1 MTANTLVV
9 RNLAGV
15 FAAIAAVTVI
25 GLWLGRHDPLPAY
38 EPGPALP
45 RTKAPS
51 PERGAALFA
60 AKGCASCHTTDGSPR
75 IGPSFA
81 KRWGRAVTLADGTEV
96 VFDDAYVRESVLSPR
111 AKAQAGYPPTMPS
124 FEGLLKDREI
134 ADLAAYFKTL

>member
-1 MTANTLVV
+1 MTDNTRLA

-15 FAAIAAVTVI
+15 IVAMTVVTAG
-25 GLWLGRHDPLPAY
+25 GLWLGRHEPLPAY
-38 EPGPALP
+38 DPGPALP

-60 AKGCASCHTTDGSPR
+60 AKGCTACHTTDGSPR
-75 IGPSFA
+75 LGPSLA
-81 KRWGRAVTLADGTEV
+81 HRWGRVVSLADGGEV

-111 AKAQAGYPPTMPS
+111 AKAQPGYPPTMPS

-134 ADLAAYFKTL
+134 ADVAAYLKTL